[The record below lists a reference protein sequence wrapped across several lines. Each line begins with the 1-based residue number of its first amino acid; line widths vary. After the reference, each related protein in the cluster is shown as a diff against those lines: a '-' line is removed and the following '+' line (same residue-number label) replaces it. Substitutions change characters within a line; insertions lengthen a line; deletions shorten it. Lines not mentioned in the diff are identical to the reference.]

1 MRGWTISA
9 KIATYSNCH
18 HPPPPPRRRVCG
30 RLVQREHMKM
40 AHDDLGME
48 YVRYHAVLDD
58 TSMCEFTAMLEL
70 VPVPEKPPL
79 LPAAKS

>member
-1 MRGWTISA
+1 
-9 KIATYSNCH
+9 
-18 HPPPPPRRRVCG
+18 
-30 RLVQREHMKM
+30 MKM